1 MGKNNAKLYD
11 FAPYIQA
18 GIDPKTKMPMKMADN
33 KCMLAENIKRQL
45 RIKDETEFVR
55 RYRWYNLPNGLDAE
69 LIERILY
76 YRYQGAFFFMKSDM
90 KFYFLPYALV
100 GNIDVYGRYLHVT
113 PVPFA
118 GPSEDGKE
126 RPWIVGM
133 EKKVYYDFPEDDEL
147 LEAFEDGA
155 VLLYDYTKQMGQSGV
170 PRAVLQDVVLEMESE
185 AFPMARTSLLANS
198 GIKGYRVNSDDEAA
212 EVKLASKSVTN
223 AAKVGDPWIPITAQV
238 EFQELTSAG
247 SALKT
252 EEYLLYLQSLD
263 NYRQSTMGLGDGSL
277 FQKKAHELQ
286 TEAIGNQGASKSIY
300 DDGLIIRQNFCDIVN
315 SIWGLGIY
323 CTASE
328 QMMMA
333 DMNGDGMIGD
343 NQDQSGTQEGEQ
355 PQEVANE

>member
-18 GIDPKTKMPMKMADN
+18 GIDPKSKLPIKMADK

-55 RYRWYNLPNGLDAE
+55 RYRWYNLPNGLDGE

-100 GNIDVYGRYLHVT
+100 GNIDVYGRYLRVT

-170 PRAVLQDVVLEMESE
+170 PRAVLQDVVLDMESE
-185 AFPMARTSLLANS
+185 ALPMARTSLLANS
-198 GIKGYRVNSDDEAA
+198 GIKGMRVNSDDEAA
-212 EVKLASKSVTN
+212 EVKLASKSITN
-223 AAKVGDPWIPITAQV
+223 AALEGSPWIPITSQV

-252 EEYLLYLQSLD
+252 QDYLMYMQSIENLRKGSMGLSSGALFEKSAHTLQSEQNLNAGKD
-263 NYRQSTMGLGDGSL
+263 Q
-277 FQKKAHELQ
+277 
-286 TEAIGNQGASKSIY
+286 SIY
-300 DDGLIIRQNFCDIVN
+300 DDGLIIRMNFCDIVN

-333 DMNGDGMIGD
+333 DMNGDGLIGD
-343 NQDQSGTQEGEQ
+343 NQDQSGTMEGEQ